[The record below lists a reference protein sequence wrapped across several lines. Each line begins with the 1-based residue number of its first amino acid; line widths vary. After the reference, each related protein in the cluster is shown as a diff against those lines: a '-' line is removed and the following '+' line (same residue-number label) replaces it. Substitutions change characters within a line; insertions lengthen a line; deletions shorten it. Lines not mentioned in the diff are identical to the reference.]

1 MALTEAQQFVLGK
14 VGSRAKFSVANK
26 TDIPKILLIKLGA
39 AGELVA
45 ASPFFDQLRK
55 HFPHSEIVL
64 VVGRSSYAVVEHNP
78 NISSFIFADD
88 HDLLSGGWVRG
99 SLEFFRLIGK
109 LRKEDFD
116 LSFVLEHGMA
126 FRWLVCLA
134 GIPVKVAFGRGR
146 EDFFLTHSVLDRQIQ
161 TESESY
167 LDLLRKM
174 DIHAVFNRT
183 YYYLSDEEKDFQYL
197 FLERHNIT
205 DKEQVIALAP
215 GGGGS
220 AIRNNTIASQWPVQ
234 NYIELIQRFQ
244 REGPARI
251 ILVGGPDDR
260 RITDRIVEVCPS
272 CLDATDLSL
281 GDMASV
287 LRRCNLFVG
296 SDNAR
301 NHIAVAVGI
310 PCIRMFDPTDSRP
323 WFSFKSANVA
333 SAASVEPDMAIE
345 GKFFRFSSAEYSVAV
360 SVDQIWQHL
369 KDTGRVLPQ

>member
-14 VGSRAKFSVANK
+14 VGPRVKFLVANK

-39 AGELVA
+39 VGELVA
-45 ASPFFDQLRK
+45 ASAFFDQLRK

-64 VVGRSSYAVVEHNP
+64 VVGRSSYGVVEQNP
-78 NISSFIFADD
+78 NISRFIFADD

-99 SLEFFRLIGK
+99 SLELFRLIGK
-109 LRKEDFD
+109 LRTEDFD
-116 LSFVLEHGMA
+116 LSFVLERGIA

-134 GIPVKVAFGRGR
+134 SIPMRVGFGRGR
-146 EDFFLTHSVLDRQIQ
+146 EDFFLTHSVLDNQTQ

-167 LDLLRKM
+167 LGLLRKM
-174 DIHAVFNRT
+174 GIPAVFNRT
-183 YYYLSDEEKDFQYL
+183 YYYLSNEEKDFQDL

-215 GGGGS
+215 GGVGS
-220 AIRNNTIASQWPVQ
+220 AVRNNMMASQWPVQ

-244 REGPARI
+244 REGLARI

-260 RITDRIVEVCPS
+260 EIADHIIKVCPE

-301 NHIAVAVGI
+301 NHIAVAMCV
-310 PCIRMFDPTDSRP
+310 PCIRIFDPTDSRP

-333 SAASVEPDMAIE
+333 SAASVKPNVNKER
-345 GKFFRFSSAEYSVAV
+345 KFFRFSSAEYSVAV

>member
-1 MALTEAQQFVLGK
+1 MALTEVQQFMLGK

-26 TDIPKILLIKLGA
+26 TDIPKILLIELGA

-64 VVGRSSYAVVEHNP
+64 VVGRSSYAAVEHNP
-78 NISSFIFADD
+78 NINRFILADD
-88 HDLLSGGWVRG
+88 LDLYHGGLIRG
-99 SLEFFRLIGK
+99 ALEFFRLIFK
-109 LRKEDFD
+109 LRKEDFN
-116 LSFVLEHGMA
+116 LSFVLERGMA
-126 FRWLVCLA
+126 FRLLSCLA
-134 GIPVKVAFGRGR
+134 GIPVRVGFGRGR

-183 YYYLSDEEKDFQYL
+183 YYYLSDEEKDFLDL
-197 FLERHNIT
+197 FLERHNLT

-220 AIRNNTIASQWPVQ
+220 AIRNNMMASQWPVQ

-244 REGPARI
+244 REGLARI

-260 RITDRIVEVCPS
+260 GIADHIIKACPE
-272 CLDATDLSL
+272 CLNATDLSL

-301 NHIAVAVGI
+301 NHIAVAMCI
-310 PCIRMFDPTDSRP
+310 PCIRIFDPTDSRP
-323 WFSFKSANVA
+323 WFSFKGANVA
-333 SAASVEPDMAIE
+333 SAASVKPSIYRE

>member
-14 VGSRAKFSVANK
+14 VGPRAKFSVGNK
-26 TDIPKILLIKLGA
+26 TDIPKILLIGLGA
-39 AGELVA
+39 VGELVA
-45 ASPFFDQLRK
+45 GSPFFDQLRK

-109 LRKEDFD
+109 LRKEDCD
-116 LSFVLEHGMA
+116 LSFILERGMA
-126 FRWLVCLA
+126 FRWIACLA
-134 GIPVKVAFGRGR
+134 GIPVRVGFGRGR
-146 EDFFLTHSVLDRQIQ
+146 DDFFLTHSVLDRQTQ

-215 GGGGS
+215 GGVGS
-220 AIRNNTIASQWPVQ
+220 AVRNNMMGSQWPVQ
-234 NYIELIQRFQ
+234 NYIDLIQRFQ
-244 REGPARI
+244 REGLARI

-260 RITDRIVEVCPS
+260 EITDRIAEVCPS

-323 WFSFKSANVA
+323 WFSFNSANDA
-333 SAASVEPDMAIE
+333 SAASVKPNVDIE